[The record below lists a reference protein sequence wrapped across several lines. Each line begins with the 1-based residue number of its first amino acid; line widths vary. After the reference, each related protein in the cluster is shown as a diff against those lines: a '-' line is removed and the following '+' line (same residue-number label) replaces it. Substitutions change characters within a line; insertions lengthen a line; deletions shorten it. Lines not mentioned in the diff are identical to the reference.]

1 MVLRNAFFFA
11 GVSSLE
17 RGLTIEDKTILNGP
31 ELDMQDYQIYGRDG
45 DVYYSNHRR
54 SNLLVTYD
62 TFLKVPNGWDI
73 DGWTTTMKGWLLKE
87 QGRYFRLE
95 DTYDLSHYRM
105 AAYSGGLDIDNGWK
119 RFTRQT
125 ATFTCKPYRYLKTGD
140 DMVSGSAATSL
151 TVYNPTNFDA
161 KPLIQVTHG
170 MSFASSAVLTISYE
184 DGTQYEGD
192 LSNLGQSDFAFV
204 IDSEEQIIRNG
215 NEQTSP
221 ELFAAELDFF
231 PVLKPGE
238 NTITISGSG
247 LSTLGVWPKW
257 REL

>member
-1 MVLRNAFFFA
+1 MDRRNCFYFN
-11 GVSSLE
+11 GVSSLNNGIVVS
-17 RGLTIEDKTILNGP
+17 RKSVLNGP
-31 ELDMQDYQIYGRDG
+31 EPILEEYQIKKRDG
-45 DVYYSNHRR
+45 RFFLFTGYSNIE
-54 SNLLVTYD
+54 VEYETV
-62 TFLKVPNGWDI
+62 LKVPEPWSFSA
-73 DGWTTTMKGWLLKE
+73 WMSTVKGWLLGNPGKYME
-87 QGRYFRLE
+87 LS
-95 DTYDLSHYRM
+95 DTYDLEHYRQ
-105 AAYSGGLDIDNGWK
+105 AAYIDGLEVKNEWK
-119 RFTRQT
+119 TASRQNIRFS
-125 ATFTCKPYRYLKTGD
+125 CKPYRYLKTGD

-151 TVYNPTNFDA
+151 TVYNPTSFDA

-184 DGTQYEGD
+184 DGTQYEGN

-238 NTITISGSG
+238 NTISISGSG

>member
-1 MVLRNAFFFA
+1 MGPLKSFYFKNVN
-11 GVSSLE
+11 SLS
-17 RGLTIEDKTILNGP
+17 RGIVVEHRSILNGP
-31 ELDMQDYQIYGRDG
+31 EPDLQEYQIPGMDGNKYIYNGR
-45 DVYYSNHRR
+45 RQ
-54 SNLLVTYD
+54 NLTVQYE
-62 TFLKVPNGWDI
+62 TFLRVPQSRDLQPWI
-73 DGWTTTMKGWLLKE
+73 TSLKGWLLSDP
-87 QGRYFRLE
+87 GSYFMLE
-95 DTYDLSHYRM
+95 DDFDLNHYRQ
-105 AAYSGGLDIDNGWK
+105 AAYSGGLEVDGSFKWIS
-119 RFTRQT
+119 RQNLE
-125 ATFTCKPYRYLKTGD
+125 FTCKPYRYLKTGD

-151 TVYNPTNFDA
+151 TVYNPTSFDA

-192 LSNLGQSDFAFV
+192 LANLGQSDFAFV

-238 NTITISGSG
+238 NTISISGSG